1 MNWVIFALLSLTFSA
16 TFQILS
22 RILAVKSENPR
33 VFSTIFN
40 AIAAALA
47 FLLLFLEPW
56 SIKSFPPLG
65 IIFLTLLS
73 TVLYGIFERTQF
85 YVRKNIDA
93 STLTI
98 LFRLAPV
105 VTLIASFL
113 ILKESI
119 TFVKIA
125 AVACIIG
132 ANILLASGKGSF
144 KFNKYLLLAIICAV
158 SLGLAWAIDKKA
170 SVYYSTVIYSVII
183 WALPIFYIA
192 SFPLVS
198 FKSIS
203 SEFKISTWKIPL
215 LAAANVLQFY
225 FQLKALY
232 LADASKVIPVISSST
247 VLTVLLGIILL
258 KERNNLGRKI
268 IAGALVFIG
277 VLLLID

>member
-1 MNWVIFALLSLTFSA
+1 MTWIVFALLSLIFST
-16 TFQILS
+16 TFQVLS
-22 RILAVKSENPR
+22 RVLAVKSENPR
-33 VFSTIFN
+33 VFSTVFNSIATIF
-40 AIAAALA
+40 A

-56 SIKSFPPLG
+56 SIKSFPPVG

-73 TVLYGIFERTQF
+73 TILYGVFERTQF

-105 VTLIASFL
+105 ITLIASFL
-113 ILKESI
+113 ILKENI
-119 TFVKIA
+119 TFVKIS

-132 ANILLASGKGSF
+132 ANILLVSGKRDF
-144 KFNKYLLLAIICAV
+144 KFNKYLLLAILCAV
-158 SLGLAWAIDKKA
+158 SLGLAWTIDKKA
-170 SVYYSTVIYSVII
+170 SVYYSTVIYSIII
-183 WALPIFYIA
+183 WTLPVFYIA

-198 FKSIS
+198 FKSIVT
-203 SEFKISTWKIPL
+203 EFKISTWKIPL